1 MEGYGDIHLHQ
12 SDYADF
18 PGQYTYEGKC
28 RYNALDHKLYDNYIP
43 TSIPGMDKCHVE
55 YCHPG
60 SWQGKNCGM
69 VKAYTADDNQVTCQS
84 GVYGDEPVGHY
95 DEYNK
100 QMQIHIQQ
108 KETEKPTEPA
118 FDMLS
123 GYNILLWIF
132 VILAALVAGK
142 MYLKAR
148 KA

>member
-60 SWQGKNCGM
+60 SWQGKACGM
-69 VKAYTADDNQVTCQS
+69 VKAYSPDDNQVTCQS
-84 GVYGDEPVGHY
+84 GVFGDEPVGKY

-100 QMQIHIQQ
+100 IALKLYAAQQ
-108 KETEKPTEPA
+108 KDEEKKEE
-118 FDMLS
+118 
-123 GYNILLWIF
+123 GNYNILLWVF
-132 VILAALVAGK
+132 VLLVAFFLGR
-142 MYLKAR
+142 MIWQAR